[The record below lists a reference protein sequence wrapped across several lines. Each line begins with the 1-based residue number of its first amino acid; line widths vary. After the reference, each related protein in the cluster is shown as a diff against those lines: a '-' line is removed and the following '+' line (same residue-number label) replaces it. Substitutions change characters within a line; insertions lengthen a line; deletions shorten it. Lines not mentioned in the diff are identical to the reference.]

1 MSEKK
6 EIITEKGELE
16 QIIIDHAAF
25 GEAIL
30 KSIQSLGIGVLSK
43 TDFEAF
49 MFHQLTLLCD
59 DSIKDNYD
67 WMRILKATPA
77 KIRSLQ
83 MIQSA
88 KYKDLDTSKK
98 DNWTYFIKSITKK
111 NIEIEDIK
119 KGTIRFYIDD
129 VHAQRLIERF
139 IVEKG
144 SSVDYSLNK
153 NQMILKFD
161 MFSNLTLHIAKLNNL
176 NEEDFIIKI
185 RADKSIEKLN
195 LEFNSLTSFFTN
207 LKEKAKKDASY
218 DVIKEFF
225 SGGLNLFFN
234 YLSNKVT
241 KQ

>member
-1 MSEKK
+1 MSENK
-6 EIITEKGELE
+6 EQVHVKGELE
-16 QIIIDHAAF
+16 QIIKDHAAF
-25 GEAIL
+25 GQAIL
-30 KSIQSLGIGVLSK
+30 KSIQNLGIGVLSK

-98 DNWTYFIKSITKK
+98 ENWSYFIKSITKK
-111 NIEIEDIK
+111 NIEIEDIN

-139 IVEKG
+139 IVEQG
-144 SSVDYSLNK
+144 SSIDYSLNK

-161 MFSNLTLHIAKLNNL
+161 MFSMLTLHIAKLNNI
-176 NEEDFIIKI
+176 NETDFITKI
-185 RADKSIEKLN
+185 SNDKSIEKLK
-195 LEFNSLTSFFTN
+195 LEFNSLSSFFKN
-207 LKEKAKKDASY
+207 LKEKAKNEATY
-218 DVIKEFF
+218 DLVKEFF
-225 SGGLNLFFN
+225 SGGLNIFFN
-234 YLSNKVT
+234 YLSNKLSS
-241 KQ
+241 K